1 MEIKGLIM
9 TEYIKTIYPHG
20 IPRIYA
26 DKNKRNRTWS
36 PYQYVPYYINENE
49 LLDVFITGGEVEGTF
64 FAVVGLPSDSE
75 NLSTYSLVSGHNR
88 ITIKNSGLL
97 SFVNNNDNGNVI
109 IKINSSHQRVPFF
122 NLYENSNLDFH
133 TEMELYHDAKYV
145 ILSNKLS
152 DIIVTYSSAKKYI
165 KDVTKLMINYDVI
178 IEAENKATGVFS
190 NGKADYKLD
199 PNRNLHIE
207 VNHGFMFATNE
218 YTGYN
223 DGQGA
228 MSQLLGLSNERWGV
242 WHENGHQRQ
251 QFPWEWSGGTGLTEV
266 TTNIYSLFAQEAI
279 YGKARR
285 IDENMPEIK
294 RFLENNNPNKSY
306 DDQDL
311 FLKLGLFWQLK
322 LAFGDQ
328 FYPQLHQLYRLMQ
341 DTPPQHDNNKQKQ
354 LFILTVSNLVNI
366 NLSPFFSKWGI
377 DPDLNTLSHISF
389 LPKLKKNIWE
399 YTNDNYHQIEMPEPE
414 YIPELIYLKNSI
426 SDVSIEKNKIKFTI
440 DKDWYSPY
448 DYIFERNGVYIGSVY
463 GGQHYYCSSTLV
475 DNGYQIVRTF
485 SDEESLSQSDIFS
498 IRVDYLGN
506 HMIYYSS
513 MEINDLWDK
522 VKSIY
527 TDDNFTELKSEII
540 QDDLDELWELYDSV
554 NNDSTIDIRNKI
566 LFAQQLLISKLV
578 DRDYFDHSNYTVY
591 FNNLSFENYQF
602 KAISGNDLIAEL
614 NNGTPVNSTINGLTW
629 NIPLNCNSNSRIDIL
644 VNFHS
649 YNFIVKVGF
658 SESTLLE
665 SKIDELYSQK
675 ENEILKESVSQTDI
689 DSIRNSILNSNL
701 PFWKKTLLLD
711 DLDIAQRIY
720 LANTIQ
726 NVFISGNNFYVNFVD
741 NNLFR
746 DYRYMLYSDKHYISE
761 VSYGQ
766 NYYSSLNHT
775 TWVSRVENYNPES
788 LNITAYVNDKW
799 YLIYESSSETKNIVY
814 DYPENML

>member
-1 MEIKGLIM
+1 M

-109 IKINSSHQRVPFF
+109 IKINSPHQRVPFF

-498 IRVDYLGN
+498 IRVDYQGN

-522 VKSIY
+522 VNI
-527 TDDNFTELKSEII
+527 E
-540 QDDLDELWELYDSV
+540 V
-554 NNDSTIDIRNKI
+554 
-566 LFAQQLLISKLV
+566 
-578 DRDYFDHSNYTVY
+578 
-591 FNNLSFENYQF
+591 
-602 KAISGNDLIAEL
+602 IA
-614 NNGTPVNSTINGLTW
+614 
-629 NIPLNCNSNSRIDIL
+629 
-644 VNFHS
+644 
-649 YNFIVKVGF
+649 K
-658 SESTLLE
+658 
-665 SKIDELYSQK
+665 QK
-675 ENEILKESVSQTDI
+675 
-689 DSIRNSILNSNL
+689 
-701 PFWKKTLLLD
+701 
-711 DLDIAQRIY
+711 
-720 LANTIQ
+720 
-726 NVFISGNNFYVNFVD
+726 
-741 NNLFR
+741 
-746 DYRYMLYSDKHYISE
+746 
-761 VSYGQ
+761 
-766 NYYSSLNHT
+766 
-775 TWVSRVENYNPES
+775 
-788 LNITAYVNDKW
+788 
-799 YLIYESSSETKNIVY
+799 IYEVELILEPKKNQH
-814 DYPENML
+814 D

>member
-109 IKINSSHQRVPFF
+109 IKINSPHQRVPFF

-498 IRVDYLGN
+498 IRV
-506 HMIYYSS
+506 
-513 MEINDLWDK
+513 
-522 VKSIY
+522 V
-527 TDDNFTELKSEII
+527 
-540 QDDLDELWELYDSV
+540 
-554 NNDSTIDIRNKI
+554 
-566 LFAQQLLISKLV
+566 
-578 DRDYFDHSNYTVY
+578 
-591 FNNLSFENYQF
+591 
-602 KAISGNDLIAEL
+602 
-614 NNGTPVNSTINGLTW
+614 
-629 NIPLNCNSNSRIDIL
+629 
-644 VNFHS
+644 
-649 YNFIVKVGF
+649 
-658 SESTLLE
+658 
-665 SKIDELYSQK
+665 
-675 ENEILKESVSQTDI
+675 
-689 DSIRNSILNSNL
+689 
-701 PFWKKTLLLD
+701 
-711 DLDIAQRIY
+711 
-720 LANTIQ
+720 
-726 NVFISGNNFYVNFVD
+726 
-741 NNLFR
+741 
-746 DYRYMLYSDKHYISE
+746 
-761 VSYGQ
+761 
-766 NYYSSLNHT
+766 
-775 TWVSRVENYNPES
+775 
-788 LNITAYVNDKW
+788 
-799 YLIYESSSETKNIVY
+799 
-814 DYPENML
+814 

>member
-1 MEIKGLIM
+1 
-9 TEYIKTIYPHG
+9 G

-109 IKINSSHQRVPFF
+109 IKINSPHQRVPFF

-498 IRVDYLGN
+498 IRVDYQGN

-649 YNFIVKVGF
+649 YN
-658 SESTLLE
+658 
-665 SKIDELYSQK
+665 
-675 ENEILKESVSQTDI
+675 
-689 DSIRNSILNSNL
+689 
-701 PFWKKTLLLD
+701 
-711 DLDIAQRIY
+711 
-720 LANTIQ
+720 
-726 NVFISGNNFYVNFVD
+726 
-741 NNLFR
+741 
-746 DYRYMLYSDKHYISE
+746 
-761 VSYGQ
+761 
-766 NYYSSLNHT
+766 
-775 TWVSRVENYNPES
+775 
-788 LNITAYVNDKW
+788 
-799 YLIYESSSETKNIVY
+799 
-814 DYPENML
+814 

>member
-1 MEIKGLIM
+1 M

-20 IPRIYA
+20 IPRVYA
-26 DKNKRNRTWS
+26 DKNKRGLTWS
-36 PYQYVPYYINENE
+36 QYQYVPYYINENE
-49 LLDVFITGGEVEGTF
+49 LLDVFITGEEVEGTF
-64 FAVVGLPSDSE
+64 FAVVGLPSDSK

-88 ITIKNSGLL
+88 ITIKNNGLL

-109 IKINSSHQRVPFF
+109 INISSQHQRIPFF
-122 NLYENSNLDFH
+122 NLYENSNLDFN

-165 KDVTKLMINYDVI
+165 KDVTELMINYDVF
-178 IEAENKATGVFS
+178 IEAENKSTGVFS

-207 VNHGFMFATNE
+207 VNHGYMFATNE

-223 DGQGA
+223 KNQGA

-242 WHENGHQRQ
+242 WHENGHKRQ
-251 QFPWEWSGGTGLTEV
+251 QFPWQWSGGTGLTEV

-285 IDENMPEIK
+285 IDEEMPEIK
-294 RFLENNNPNKSY
+294 RFLENNDPNKSY
-306 DDQDL
+306 DDQDV

-341 DTPPQHDNNKQKQ
+341 DTPPTHDNHEQKQ

-377 DPDLNTLSHISF
+377 EPDLNTLSHISF

-399 YTNDNYHQIEMPEPE
+399 YTNDNYHQIEMPESE
-414 YIPELIYLKNSI
+414 YIPELIYLKNSVI
-426 SDVSIEKNKIKFTI
+426 DVSIEKNKIQFTI
-440 DKDWYSPY
+440 DKEWYSPY
-448 DYIFERNGVYIGSVY
+448 HYIFEINGVYLGSIRDGVF
-463 GGQHYYCSSTLV
+463 YYCHPTLV
-475 DNGYQIVRTF
+475 DNGYQIVRTLP
-485 SDEESLSQSDIFS
+485 DEESLSQSDIFS
-498 IRVDYLGN
+498 IRVDYQGN
-506 HMIYYSS
+506 HIIYYSS

-540 QDDLDELWELYDSV
+540 QDDLNELWELYDSV
-554 NNDSTIDIRNKI
+554 SNDSTIYIKNKI
-566 LFAQQLLISKLV
+566 LLAQQLLISKLV
-578 DRDYFDHSNYTVY
+578 DRDYFDHSNYTVC

-602 KAISGNDLIAEL
+602 KAMSGNDLIAEL

-629 NIPLNCNSNSRIDIL
+629 NIPLNGNSNSRIDIL
-644 VNFHS
+644 VNFNS
-649 YNFIVKVGF
+649 YNFIAKIGF
-658 SESTLLE
+658 SESTLFE

-689 DSIRNSILNSNL
+689 DSIRNPILNSHL
-701 PFWKKTLLLD
+701 PFWKKTLLLN
-711 DLDIAQRIY
+711 DLDVVQRIY

-726 NVFISGNNFYVNFVD
+726 NIYISEGNFNVTFVD

-746 DYRYMLYSDKHYISE
+746 DYRYMLHSDKHYISE
-761 VSYGQ
+761 ISYGKS
-766 NYYSSLNHT
+766 YYSSLNHT
-775 TWVSRVENYNPES
+775 TWASRVENYNPES

>member
-1 MEIKGLIM
+1 M
-9 TEYIKTIYPHG
+9 
-20 IPRIYA
+20 PRIYA

-109 IKINSSHQRVPFF
+109 IKINSPHQRVPFF

-498 IRVDYLGN
+498 IRVDYQGN

-649 YNFIVKVGF
+649 YN
-658 SESTLLE
+658 
-665 SKIDELYSQK
+665 
-675 ENEILKESVSQTDI
+675 
-689 DSIRNSILNSNL
+689 
-701 PFWKKTLLLD
+701 
-711 DLDIAQRIY
+711 
-720 LANTIQ
+720 
-726 NVFISGNNFYVNFVD
+726 
-741 NNLFR
+741 
-746 DYRYMLYSDKHYISE
+746 
-761 VSYGQ
+761 
-766 NYYSSLNHT
+766 
-775 TWVSRVENYNPES
+775 
-788 LNITAYVNDKW
+788 
-799 YLIYESSSETKNIVY
+799 
-814 DYPENML
+814 

>member
-1 MEIKGLIM
+1 M

-109 IKINSSHQRVPFF
+109 IKINSPHQRVPFF

-485 SDEESLSQSDIFS
+485 SDEELLSQSDIFS
-498 IRVDYLGN
+498 IRVDYQGN

-540 QDDLDELWELYDSV
+540 QDDLNELWELYDSV

-591 FNNLSFENYQF
+591 FNNLSFESYQF

-614 NNGTPVNSTINGLTW
+614 NNGTPVNSTINGL
-629 NIPLNCNSNSRIDIL
+629 IEVIA
-644 VNFHS
+644 
-649 YNFIVKVGF
+649 K
-658 SESTLLE
+658 
-665 SKIDELYSQK
+665 QK
-675 ENEILKESVSQTDI
+675 
-689 DSIRNSILNSNL
+689 
-701 PFWKKTLLLD
+701 
-711 DLDIAQRIY
+711 
-720 LANTIQ
+720 
-726 NVFISGNNFYVNFVD
+726 
-741 NNLFR
+741 
-746 DYRYMLYSDKHYISE
+746 
-761 VSYGQ
+761 
-766 NYYSSLNHT
+766 
-775 TWVSRVENYNPES
+775 
-788 LNITAYVNDKW
+788 
-799 YLIYESSSETKNIVY
+799 IYEVELILEPKKNQH
-814 DYPENML
+814 D

>member
-1 MEIKGLIM
+1 
-9 TEYIKTIYPHG
+9 
-20 IPRIYA
+20 
-26 DKNKRNRTWS
+26 
-36 PYQYVPYYINENE
+36 
-49 LLDVFITGGEVEGTF
+49 
-64 FAVVGLPSDSE
+64 
-75 NLSTYSLVSGHNR
+75 
-88 ITIKNSGLL
+88 
-97 SFVNNNDNGNVI
+97 
-109 IKINSSHQRVPFF
+109 
-122 NLYENSNLDFH
+122 
-133 TEMELYHDAKYV
+133 
-145 ILSNKLS
+145 
-152 DIIVTYSSAKKYI
+152 
-165 KDVTKLMINYDVI
+165 MINYDVI

-279 YGKARR
+279 YGKACR

-498 IRVDYLGN
+498 IRVDYQGN

-578 DRDYFDHSNYTVY
+578 D
-591 FNNLSFENYQF
+591 
-602 KAISGNDLIAEL
+602 
-614 NNGTPVNSTINGLTW
+614 
-629 NIPLNCNSNSRIDIL
+629 
-644 VNFHS
+644 
-649 YNFIVKVGF
+649 
-658 SESTLLE
+658 
-665 SKIDELYSQK
+665 
-675 ENEILKESVSQTDI
+675 
-689 DSIRNSILNSNL
+689 
-701 PFWKKTLLLD
+701 
-711 DLDIAQRIY
+711 
-720 LANTIQ
+720 
-726 NVFISGNNFYVNFVD
+726 
-741 NNLFR
+741 
-746 DYRYMLYSDKHYISE
+746 
-761 VSYGQ
+761 
-766 NYYSSLNHT
+766 
-775 TWVSRVENYNPES
+775 
-788 LNITAYVNDKW
+788 
-799 YLIYESSSETKNIVY
+799 
-814 DYPENML
+814 

>member
-1 MEIKGLIM
+1 
-9 TEYIKTIYPHG
+9 
-20 IPRIYA
+20 
-26 DKNKRNRTWS
+26 
-36 PYQYVPYYINENE
+36 
-49 LLDVFITGGEVEGTF
+49 
-64 FAVVGLPSDSE
+64 
-75 NLSTYSLVSGHNR
+75 
-88 ITIKNSGLL
+88 
-97 SFVNNNDNGNVI
+97 
-109 IKINSSHQRVPFF
+109 
-122 NLYENSNLDFH
+122 
-133 TEMELYHDAKYV
+133 
-145 ILSNKLS
+145 
-152 DIIVTYSSAKKYI
+152 
-165 KDVTKLMINYDVI
+165 MINYDVI

-485 SDEESLSQSDIFS
+485 SDEELLSQSDIFS
-498 IRVDYLGN
+498 IRVDYQGN

-591 FNNLSFENYQF
+591 FNNLSFESYQF

-746 DYRYMLYSDKHYISE
+746 
-761 VSYGQ
+761 
-766 NYYSSLNHT
+766 
-775 TWVSRVENYNPES
+775 
-788 LNITAYVNDKW
+788 
-799 YLIYESSSETKNIVY
+799 
-814 DYPENML
+814 